1 VPSENTS
8 QDQNRW
14 TGIVDEDLFGI
25 SPSRENYRL
34 VGLSSALHGSL
45 PWTPP
50 SQVGGHVALRNLY
63 RAWRTGWGVF
73 RRALDHLDD
82 RGLVDLD
89 VHPGVISHITV
100 RPGWLIH
107 ARNDSQHFT
116 ALSSAMTTALLDE
129 HGLSV
134 TQVGICVRLAVEGKG
149 HFESVSSLVDHL
161 GIGYRATRHLVDLLV
176 RANLC
181 EQNTAPGHRQEIS
194 LRLEHLYYDMPER
207 PVRFVRRRAERQ
219 ARSARSRDPKAHL
232 AAVMLQDAFDELTS
246 EHVPA
251 LRSACAGLIAYGWEA
266 QEIVQHITGMGSL
279 SQASSPLAVVLSRIQ
294 HAIEELRAGQE
305 ARQWLVQDA
314 EEINS
319 LDDLGGE
326 GMVDGEDDLA
336 TDRSF
341 GSQVVGGI
349 AQLRD
354 GDLAPLARYLTPE
367 RLAP

>member
-1 VPSENTS
+1 M
-8 QDQNRW
+8 
-14 TGIVDEDLFGI
+14 
-25 SPSRENYRL
+25 
-34 VGLSSALHGSL
+34 
-45 PWTPP
+45 
-50 SQVGGHVALRNLY
+50 
-63 RAWRTGWGVF
+63 F
-73 RRALDHLDD
+73 RRALDCLDD
-82 RGLVDLD
+82 RELVDLD

-107 ARNDSQHFT
+107 ERNDPQHFT
-116 ALSSAMTTALLDE
+116 ALSSAMTTALIDE

-149 HFESVSSLVDHL
+149 HFQSLSSLVDHL
-161 GIGYRATRHLVDLLV
+161 GVGYRATKHLVELLV

-181 EQNTAPGHRQEIS
+181 ERSAAPGHRQEIS
-194 LRLEHLYYDMPER
+194 LHLEHLYYDMPER
-207 PVRFVRRRAERQ
+207 PARSVRRKAERQ
-219 ARSARSRDPKAHL
+219 ARSARARDPKAQL

-251 LRSACAGLIAYGWEA
+251 LRSACAGLVAYGWEA
-266 QEIVQHITGMGSL
+266 QEIVQHITGMGGL

-305 ARQWLVQDA
+305 ARQRLTQDA

-326 GMVDGEDDLA
+326 GVADGEDDVTA
-336 TDRSF
+336 DRSF
-341 GSQVVGGI
+341 GSQHLNGI

-354 GDLAPLARYLTPE
+354 GDLVPLAHYLTPE
-367 RLAP
+367 RSSP

>member
-1 VPSENTS
+1 M
-8 QDQNRW
+8 
-14 TGIVDEDLFGI
+14 
-25 SPSRENYRL
+25 
-34 VGLSSALHGSL
+34 
-45 PWTPP
+45 
-50 SQVGGHVALRNLY
+50 
-63 RAWRTGWGVF
+63 F
-73 RRALDHLDD
+73 RRALDCLDD

-100 RPGWLIH
+100 QPGWLIH
-107 ARNDSQHFT
+107 KRNDEQHFT
-116 ALSSAMTTALLDE
+116 ALSSAMTTALIDE

-149 HFESVSSLVDHL
+149 HFQSLSSLVDHL
-161 GIGYRATRHLVDLLV
+161 GIGYRATRHLVELLV

-207 PVRFVRRRAERQ
+207 PVRSVRRSAERQ
-219 ARSARSRDPKAHL
+219 ARSARVRDRRAHL

-251 LRSACAGLIAYGWEA
+251 LRSACAGLVAYGWDA
-266 QEIVQHITGMGSL
+266 PEIVQHITGMGGL

-305 ARQWLVQDA
+305 ARQRLVQHA

-319 LDDLGGE
+319 LDDLDE
-326 GMVDGEDDLA
+326 EEMPDGEDDVA
-336 TDRSF
+336 TDRLL
-341 GSQVVGGI
+341 GSQLLNEI
-349 AQLRD
+349 AQLRG
-354 GDLAPLARYLTPE
+354 GDLAPLARYLTSE

>member
-1 VPSENTS
+1 
-8 QDQNRW
+8 
-14 TGIVDEDLFGI
+14 VDEDLLGI

-63 RAWRTGWGVF
+63 RAWHTGWGVF

-107 ARNDSQHFT
+107 ARNDEQHFT
-116 ALSSAMTTALLDE
+116 ALSSAMTTALIDE

-149 HFESVSSLVDHL
+149 HFQSLSSLVDHL
-161 GIGYRATRHLVDLLV
+161 GIGYRATRHLVELLV

-181 EQNTAPGHRQEIS
+181 ERSAAPGHRQEIS
-194 LRLEHLYYDMPER
+194 LRLEHLYYDIPER
-207 PVRFVRRRAERQ
+207 PVRSVRRRAERQ
-219 ARSARSRDPKAHL
+219 ALSARARDPKAQL
-232 AAVMLQDAFDELTS
+232 AAVMLQDAFDELS
-246 EHVPA
+246 GESIPA
-251 LRSACAGLIAYGWEA
+251 LRSACAGLVAYGWDA
-266 QEIVQHITGMGSL
+266 PEIVQHITGMGSL

-305 ARQWLVQDA
+305 ARQRLIQDVK
-314 EEINS
+314 EINS
-319 LDDLGGE
+319 LDDLDDE
-326 GMVDGEDDLA
+326 EVADGEDDLA

-349 AQLRD
+349 VQLRD
-354 GDLAPLARYLTPE
+354 SDLAPLAQYLTPE
-367 RLAP
+367 RLSP